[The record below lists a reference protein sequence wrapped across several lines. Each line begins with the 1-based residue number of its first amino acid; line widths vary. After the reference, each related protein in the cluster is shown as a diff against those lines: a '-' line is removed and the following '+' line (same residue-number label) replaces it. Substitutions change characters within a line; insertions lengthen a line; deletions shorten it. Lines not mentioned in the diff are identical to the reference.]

1 MLPSNERGGIRI
13 QFSKNPLGKRSPG
26 DTTPNLHGLFAAPPM
41 PHTVASAGMQAQ
53 ALYNTGLVAPM
64 QPMGMT
70 TLAPPAGYLGAME
83 VQHHPHH
90 AAAATA
96 AAMAAA
102 AAAAATQ
109 GMVGNTPLFGP
120 VGAMLL

>member
-1 MLPSNERGGIRI
+1 VLPSNDRGGIRI
-13 QFSKNPLGKRSPG
+13 QFSKNPLGKRSPV
-26 DTTPNLHGLFAAPPM
+26 DASPNLHGLFAANPM
-41 PHTVASAGMQAQ
+41 ASAGIQAQ
-53 ALYNTGLVAPM
+53 LYNASLMGPGGM
-64 QPMGMT
+64 QMAG
-70 TLAPPAGYLGAME
+70 LAPPQGYLTT
-83 VQHHPHH
+83 VDVPHQ

-109 GMVGNTPLFGP
+109 GMVGGPTLFGP